1 MNLHNLN
8 AKSYQF
14 IPNLQLGSDDW
25 KPHHLIWDDKLIEEL
40 EDKYRELGAAGYQII
55 SPTLAQASIIK
66 YDYTVF
72 VDVPS
77 YHGKPVENSTVRLS
91 QGNSTMSH
99 LELLQAEFDELDE
112 RRWEFVFELHGNFV
126 PLYDFDTA
134 QPAVLYCFKGIDIP
148 GTYEDDCPF

>member
-1 MNLHNLN
+1 MHLHNLN

-14 IPNLQLGSDDW
+14 IPNLTLGSEDW
-25 KPHHLIWDDKLIEEL
+25 SYRSPVWDDKFIEEL

-55 SPTLAQASIIK
+55 SPTLAQASLIK
-66 YDYTVF
+66 YDYTMF

-77 YHGKPVENSTVRLS
+77 YHGLPVENSTVRLA
-91 QGNSTMSH
+91 QGNSKMSH
-99 LELLQAEFDELDE
+99 TELLQAEFNELDE
-112 RRWEFVFELHGNFV
+112 RRWEFVFEQQGFFV
-126 PLYDFDTA
+126 PLYDFEVA

>member
-14 IPNLQLGSDDW
+14 IPNLQLGSENW
-25 KPHHLIWDDKLIEEL
+25 SYQSPVWDDKFIEEL

-55 SPTLAQASIIK
+55 SPTLAQASLIK

-77 YHGKPVENSTVRLS
+77 YHGLPVENSTVRLA
-91 QGNSTMSH
+91 QGNSKMSH
-99 LELLQAEFDELDE
+99 KELLQAEFDELDE
-112 RRWEFVFELHGNFV
+112 RRWEFVFELQGLFV